1 MLKISAGEF
10 RLRIFFLNNYLHMKK
25 ILTLIAI
32 ATSLQGVSASTTITL
47 GNVELSL
54 DTIYH
59 AKIGPGITRTQLH
72 LSGSQ
77 PIDVHYI
84 TIDRNSNGISFRATR
99 GVSANGLEK
108 TSEMGKRITGNGQIA
123 IAGINGDFF
132 DVTSTYPDGS
142 TRPRMTTYT
151 TIIDGEIH
159 RTSPQGHQF
168 VVDASGNPYI
178 TLLDFSSG
186 TISCGER
193 SVSLGGVNIE
203 NINYSG
209 DSAPDNAVTI
219 YTGKGWK
226 STYQSQYKGNC
237 AEIAAIPIDDNYI
250 NTESVCSFRIKGTY
264 ESSGNMIIPENG
276 CVLFGRG
283 TGKTFIESLSEG
295 DIVTINPEIRNH
307 DGKSLI
313 PVLSVGGN
321 PPVVSK
327 GIALESDGTRPDA
340 VDLHPRTGV
349 GISKDG
355 SKVIFM
361 TVDGRGVSIGVTTR
375 QLGDLLVHAGAEEG
389 LNFDGGGSSTC
400 WTSPFGVINKCSDAA
415 GERTVANS
423 LFAVA
428 EGNATDKIISEIRFE
443 GWKYSLMQEEMLT
456 PIIYGY
462 NAAGILIDTNLDGA
476 ILSCPESL
484 GTIDDSQRK
493 FIASGT
499 TGMLRAEYNGLEA
512 KVPVEIISTDYK
524 AISSDPADWSITKTQ
539 VKTTTLS
546 NNNNTW
552 VLDYQMGPTVNN
564 PSINMKTALTIEG
577 KPLGMRIG
585 VASKTSAD
593 TKVSVAIKAANESTP
608 KTFAIEEK
616 DAPFCGIIKFAD
628 KFNLSD
634 EAIYPLTFSFISVK
648 PAEPKTETGQ
658 IIFSNMDFIY
668 SKSSVIDEI
677 HPDDI
682 NVDNITEEWYSITG
696 VRMNPSNLTPGIYIC
711 RKGSSTKKILIK

>member
-1 MLKISAGEF
+1 MRKIF
-10 RLRIFFLNNYLHMKK
+10 
-25 ILTLIAI
+25 TLIAI
-32 ATSLQGVSASTTITL
+32 AASLQGIAASKTITL
-47 GNVELSL
+47 GNVELNL

-59 AKIGPGITRTQLH
+59 AKIGPGMTRTQLH

-84 TIDRNSNGISFRATR
+84 TIDKNSK
-99 GVSANGLEK
+99 GVSLKAVRGATDNGLEK
-108 TSEMGKRITGNGQIA
+108 TSEMGKRITGNGIAA

-132 DVTSTYPDGS
+132 DVTKTYPDGS
-142 TRPRMTTYT
+142 MRPRMTTYT

-168 VVDASGNPYI
+168 VVDASGNPSI

-186 TISCGER
+186 TVNCGER

-209 DSAPDNAVTI
+209 DSAPDNAVTV

-226 STYQSQYKGNC
+226 STSQSQYEGNC
-237 AEIAAIPIDDNYI
+237 AEIAAVPLDDNSL
-250 NTESVCSFRIKGTY
+250 NTGSICSFLIKGTA
-264 ESSGNMIIPENG
+264 ETSGNMTIPENG

-295 DIVTINPEIRNH
+295 DIVTIKPEIRNQ

-313 PVLSVGGN
+313 PILSVGGN

-355 SKVIFM
+355 SKIIFM
-361 TVDGRGVSIGVTTR
+361 TVDGRGVSVGATTR

-423 LFAVA
+423 LFALA
-428 EGNATDKIISEIRFE
+428 EGDPADKTIAEIRFE
-443 GWKYSLMQEEMLT
+443 GWKYSLMQGETLT
-456 PIIYGY
+456 PVIYGY
-462 NAAGILIDTNLDGA
+462 NRAGILIDTNLDHA
-476 ILSCPESL
+476 ILTCPESL
-484 GTIDDSQRK
+484 GVIDNSK
-493 FIASGT
+493 KELTASET
-499 TGMLRAEYNGLEA
+499 SGMLRAEYNGLEA
-512 KVPVEIISTDYK
+512 QVPVEIIPVDFK
-524 AISSDPADWSITKTQ
+524 AISSEPANWSITKTQ
-539 VKTTTLS
+539 VKTATLS
-546 NNNNTW
+546 NNNNTLI
-552 VLDYQMGPTVNN
+552 LDYQMGPTVSN
-564 PSINMKTALTIEG
+564 PSITMRNAMAIEG

-585 VASKTSAD
+585 IASKTSAV
-593 TKVSVAIKAANESTP
+593 TEVSVAIKAANESSP
-608 KTFAIEEK
+608 KTFEIEEK
-616 DAPFCGIIKFAD
+616 DVPSFAIIKFAD
-628 KFNLSD
+628 KFDLSD
-634 EAIYPLTFSFISVK
+634 EAVYPLTFSSISVK
-648 PAEPKTETGQ
+648 PAEAKGETGQ
-658 IIFSNMDFIY
+658 VTFSTMDFIY
-668 SKSSVIDEI
+668 SKSSGIDEI
-677 HPDDI
+677 NSDNID
-682 NVDNITEEWYSITG
+682 VDNMTEEWYSITG
-696 VRMNPSNLTPGIYIC
+696 VRMDPTNLTPGIYIR
-711 RKGSSTKKILIK
+711 RKGSSTNKILIK